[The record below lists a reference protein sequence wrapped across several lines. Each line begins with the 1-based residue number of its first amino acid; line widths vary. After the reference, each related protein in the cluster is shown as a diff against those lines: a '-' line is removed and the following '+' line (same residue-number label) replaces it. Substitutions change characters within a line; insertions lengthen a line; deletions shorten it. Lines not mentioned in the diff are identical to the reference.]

1 MSKMNPLQG
10 FLRRYASKDDSNITH
25 TRIGNKEMNVFGG
38 KYSIPEDKMDEFLK
52 IYNKHVF
59 TNKQLEFLTEKQRE
73 YGPILID
80 LDFRHDKEVEE
91 RQYDE
96 NHIQDVCEL
105 YVEKMAE
112 LIEIK
117 EPVDIYVMEKPE
129 VNMCDDLT
137 KDGIHIVIAINVHRA
152 VRTMLRSKVLDRS
165 STSNITN
172 ILDDLNLIN
181 TPEDV
186 VDEGIARGTTNWQLY
201 GSGKPGYQRYKIT
214 KQFTISPDGEGE
226 FEWEESEIRH
236 SLSLVTSVSAQNRKN
251 KVYEVRDSYKEEFE
265 KVKANEGKKRI
276 KIKPKK
282 NNGICGNLNQM
293 ENSMSSL
300 DIGSFENPEQL
311 REKVKEYVENLD
323 GSENYKMKETYYF
336 VDALSEKYYDPYDAW
351 IRVGW
356 ALFNTKKSI
365 LSFMIWMAFSSKS
378 FKFDISKIDE
388 HYDTWC
394 NMKSCRDGF
403 SGLTDHSIMFWCK
416 NDNPVAYKRIKTQTV
431 NYYIELT
438 LEGATE
444 FDIAMV
450 MYQLYKDKYKCVSI
464 KHNHWYEFK
473 DGRWKQIDSGTSL
486 RMKISKELN
495 QKYIAM
501 VAYWTGVLND
511 MPCPSESTDEDNSEK
526 YKAIQNKAK
535 KYTEIGLM
543 LKKTNHK
550 KNIMRECCELFY
562 EEEFIDK
569 LDKNP
574 YLLCFKNGVV
584 DFKEKTFRKGTP
596 EDHLSISTNTYFNP
610 YDPMCAEQ
618 VRIRGEIC
626 EFMHQLFP
634 QAELNEYMWK
644 HLASVLIGTNE
655 NQTFNIYN
663 GRGRNGKSKLVEL
676 MEKILGDYKGTVP
689 ITLVTAKRNSIGS
702 ASPEIAMLQGR
713 RYAVMQEPTKG
724 DVINEGIMKE
734 ITGGDPIQGRAL
746 YQNTVTYTPQ
756 FSLVVC
762 TNNLFDIKSQDD
774 GTWRRIRICEFMSR
788 FVEEPD
794 EDEQYEFKIN
804 KKLAEKF
811 DTWVPVMTSMLVD
824 IAFETNGIVKDC
836 DIVMQKSNAYR
847 EELDYVAQFV
857 NNRVVV
863 EEDSTIRKTDVWSE
877 FTQWYEAQYGKKDKP
892 KAKDLYAYMDK
903 KFHPNKGRP
912 WKNLRL
918 ILQNDPDNPDS
929 E

>member
-10 FLRRYASKDDSNITH
+10 FLRRHASKDDSNITH
-25 TRIGNKEMNVFGG
+25 TRIGNAEMNVFGG
-38 KYSIPEDKMDEFLK
+38 KYSIPEDKKDEFWK

-73 YGPILID
+73 VGPILID
-80 LDFRHDKEVEE
+80 LDFRHNKEVEE

-96 NHIQDVCEL
+96 NHIQDFCEL
-105 YVEKMAE
+105 YVEKLAQ
-112 LIEIK
+112 LVDIK
-117 EPVDIYVMEKPE
+117 EPFDVYVMQKPE
-129 VNMCDDLT
+129 VNTCEQVT
-137 KDGIHIVIAINVHRA
+137 KDGIHIVIGINVHRA
-152 VRTMLRSKVLDRS
+152 LRTLLRSKVLDTS
-165 STSNITN
+165 SSSNITN
-172 ILDDLNLIN
+172 ILDDLNLTN

-186 VDEGIARGTTNWQLY
+186 VDEGIARGTTNWQVY
-201 GSGKPGYQRYKIT
+201 GSGKPGFQRYKIT
-214 KQFTISPDGEGE
+214 KHFTISPDGEGD
-226 FEWEESEIRH
+226 FEWEENEIRH
-236 SLSLVTSVSAQNRKN
+236 SLGLLTSVSAQNSKN

-265 KVKANEGKKRI
+265 KVKASEGKKRI
-276 KIKPKK
+276 RIKPKK
-282 NNGICGNLNQM
+282 NNGLGGNLNQM

-300 DIGSFENPEQL
+300 DVGSFENSEQL
-311 REKVKEYVENLD
+311 RKKVSEYIEGLD

-336 VDALSEKYYDPYDAW
+336 VDALSKKYYEPYDAW

-356 ALFNTKKSI
+356 ALFNTSCSI

-378 FKFDISKIDE
+378 CKFDISKMDE
-388 HYDTWC
+388 FYDTWC
-394 NMKSCRDGF
+394 NMKSMRDGF
-403 SGLTDHSIMFWCK
+403 SGLTDYSIMFWCK
-416 NDNPVAYKRIKTQTV
+416 NDNPTAYMKIKSQTV
-431 NYYIELT
+431 DYYIELT
-438 LEGATE
+438 LDGATE

-450 MYQLYKDKYKCVSI
+450 MFQLYKDKYKCVSI
-464 KHNHWYEFK
+464 KHNLWYEFK
-473 DGRWKQIDSGTSL
+473 DGRWKPIDSGTSL
-486 RMKISKELN
+486 RMKISKQLN
-495 QKYIAM
+495 QKYIAK

-511 MPCPSESTDEDNSEK
+511 MPCPSESTNGDNSEK

-535 KYTEIGLM
+535 KFTEIGLM

-550 KNIMRECCELFY
+550 KNIMRECSELFY
-562 EEEFIDK
+562 EEDFIDK

-584 DFKEKTFRKGTP
+584 DFKEKVFREGTP
-596 EDHLSISTNTYFNP
+596 EDYLSISTNTYYTP
-610 YDPMCAEQ
+610 YDSNCVEQ
-618 VRIRGEIC
+618 VKIRAEIC

-634 QAELNEYMWK
+634 HAELYEYMWQ
-644 HLASVLIGTNE
+644 HLSSVLIGTNE

-663 GRGRNGKSKLVEL
+663 GCGRNGKSKLVEL

-746 YQNTVTYTPQ
+746 YQNTVTYVPQ

-774 GTWRRIRICEFMSR
+774 GTWRRIRICEFMSK
-788 FVEEPD
+788 FVEDPD
-794 EDEQYEFKIN
+794 EDEPYEFKIN
-804 KKLAEKF
+804 KKLPEKF
-811 DTWVPVMTSMLVD
+811 DTWVPVMTAMLVEK
-824 IAFETNGIVKDC
+824 AFETNGIVKDC

-863 EEDSTIRKTDVWSE
+863 EEDSIIRKTDIWSE

-929 E
+929 D

>member
-10 FLRRYASKDDSNITH
+10 LLRRYASKDNTNITH
-25 TRIGNKEMNVFGG
+25 TRIGNQEMNVFGG
-38 KYSIPEDKMDEFLK
+38 KYSIPEDKMDEFWK

-73 YGPILID
+73 VGPILID
-80 LDFRHDKEVEE
+80 LDFRHDKEIEE
-91 RQYDE
+91 RQYDQ
-96 NHIQDVCEL
+96 NHIQDFCEL
-105 YVEKMAE
+105 YLEKLSQM
-112 LIEIK
+112 IEIK
-117 EPVDIYVMEKPE
+117 EPFEIYVMEKSD
-129 VNMCDDLT
+129 VNMCDDVT
-137 KDGIHIVIAINVHRA
+137 KDGIHIVFGINVHRA
-152 VRTMLRSKVLDRS
+152 VRTMLRSKVLDTAS
-165 STSNITN
+165 PSNITN
-172 ILDDLNLIN
+172 ILEDLNLKN

-186 VDEGIARGTTNWQLY
+186 VDEGIANGTTNWQVY
-201 GSGKPGYQRYKIT
+201 GSCKPGFQIYKIT
-214 KQFTISPDGEGE
+214 KQFTISRHSDGD
-226 FEWEESEIRH
+226 FEWEESEPRH
-236 SLSLVTSVSAQNRKN
+236 SLNIMTSVSAQNNIN

-265 KVKANEGKKRI
+265 KVKANEGKTRIRI
-276 KIKPKK
+276 KPNK
-282 NNGICGNLNQM
+282 NNGPLGKLNQL
-293 ENSMSSL
+293 ENSMSSF
-300 DIGSFENPEQL
+300 DVGSFESSEQL
-311 REKVKEYVENLD
+311 REKLAEYIETLD
-323 GSENYKMKETYYF
+323 GSDNYKMKETYYF
-336 VDALSEKYYDPYDAW
+336 VNALSEKYYEPYDAW

-356 ALFNTKKSI
+356 ALFNTHKSM
-365 LSFMIWMAFSSKS
+365 LSFMIWLAFSSKS
-378 FKFDISKIDE
+378 SKFCVSKIDE
-388 HYDTWC
+388 FYDTWC
-394 NMKSCRDGF
+394 NMRSNRNGF
-403 SGLTDHSIMFWCK
+403 DGLTDYSIMFWCK
-416 NDNPVAYKRIKTQTV
+416 NDNPVEYTKIKSQSV
-431 NYYIELT
+431 DYYIDLT

-444 FDIAMV
+444 FDIANV
-450 MYQLYKDKYKCVSI
+450 MFQLYKDKYKCVSI
-464 KHNHWYEFK
+464 KHNYWYEFK
-473 DGRWKQIDSGTSL
+473 QGRWKPIDSGTSL

-495 QKYIAM
+495 RKYIGK

-511 MPCPSESTDEDNSEK
+511 MPCPSETTDGDNSQK
-526 YKAIQNKAK
+526 YKAYQNKAK
-535 KYTEIGLM
+535 KFTEIGLM

-562 EEEFIDK
+562 EEDFIDK

-584 DFKEKTFRKGTP
+584 DFKENVFREGNP
-596 EDHLSISTNTYFNP
+596 IDYLSISTNTDYTP
-610 YDPMCAEQ
+610 YDPNCAKQ
-618 VRIRGEIC
+618 VNIRTEIC

-634 QAELNEYMWK
+634 HAELYEYMWN
-644 HLASVLIGTNE
+644 HLSSVLIGTNE

-663 GRGRNGKSKLVEL
+663 GCGRNGKSKLVEL

-746 YQNTVTYTPQ
+746 YQNTVTYVPQ

-774 GTWRRIRICEFMSR
+774 GTWRRIRICEFMSK
-788 FVEEPD
+788 FVEDPD
-794 EDEQYEFKIN
+794 EDEQYEFIIN
-804 KKLAEKF
+804 KKLSEKF
-811 DTWVPVMTSMLVD
+811 DSWVSVMTAMLVER
-824 IAFETNGIVKDC
+824 AFETNGIVKDC
-836 DIVMQKSNAYR
+836 DVVMKKSNAYR

-863 EEDSTIRKTDVWSE
+863 EQESTIRRTDVWTE
-877 FTQWYEAQYGKKDKP
+877 FQQWYEAQYGKKDKP
-892 KAKDLYAYMDK
+892 KAKDVYSYMDK
-903 KFHPNKGRP
+903 KFYPSKGRP

>member
-10 FLRRYASKDDSNITH
+10 FLRRYASKDDNNITH
-25 TRIGNKEMNVFGG
+25 TRIGNPKLNVFGG
-38 KYSIPEDKMDEFLK
+38 KYTISEDKKDEFWK

-59 TNKQLEFLTEKQRE
+59 TNKQLEFLTEKQQE
-73 YGPILID
+73 LGPILID
-80 LDFRHDKEVEE
+80 LDFRHNKEVEE

-96 NHIQDVCEL
+96 NHIQDFCEL
-105 YVEKMAE
+105 YLEK
-112 LIEIK
+112 LSQIIEIK
-117 EPVDIYVMEKPE
+117 EPFNIYVMEKPE
-129 VNMCDDLT
+129 VNMCEEVT
-137 KDGIHIVIAINVHRA
+137 KDGIHIVFGINVHRA
-152 VRTMLRSKVLDRS
+152 IRIMIRSKVLDTS
-165 STSNITN
+165 SSSNITN
-172 ILDDLNLIN
+172 ILEDLNLTN

-186 VDEGIARGTTNWQLY
+186 VDEGIARGTTNWQVY
-201 GSGKPGYQRYKIT
+201 GSCKPGFQRYKIT

-236 SLSLVTSVSAQNRKN
+236 SLGLVTSVSAQNRRN
-251 KVYEVRDSYKEEFE
+251 KVYEVRDSCKEEFE
-265 KVKANEGKKRI
+265 KVKASEGKKRI
-276 KIKPKK
+276 RIKPKK
-282 NNGICGNLNQM
+282 NNGLLLNFNQT
-293 ENSMSSL
+293 ENNMYSF
-300 DIGSFENPEQL
+300 DIGSFENSEQL
-311 REKVKEYVENLD
+311 REKLGEYIEGLD
-323 GSENYKMKETYYF
+323 GSQNYKMKETYYF
-336 VDALSEKYYDPYDAW
+336 VNALSEKYYEPYDSW

-356 ALFNTKKSI
+356 ALFNTSRSM

-378 FKFDISKIDE
+378 SKFDISKIDE
-388 HYDTWC
+388 FYDTWC
-394 NMKSCRDGF
+394 NMKSLRDGF
-403 SGLTDHSIMFWCK
+403 SGLTDYSIMFWCK
-416 NDNPVAYKRIKTQTV
+416 NDNPVEYTKIKTQSV
-431 NYYIELT
+431 DYYIDLT

-444 FDIAMV
+444 FDIANV
-450 MYQLYKDKYKCVSI
+450 MFQLYKDKYKCVSI
-464 KHNHWYEFK
+464 KHNYWYEFK
-473 DGRWKQIDSGTSL
+473 GGRWKPIDSGTSL

-495 QKYIAM
+495 QKYIGK
-501 VAYWTGVLND
+501 VAFWTGVLNE
-511 MPCPSESTDEDNSEK
+511 MPCPSESNDGDNSEK

-535 KYTEIGLM
+535 KFTEIGLM

-550 KNIMRECCELFY
+550 RNIMRECCELFY
-562 EEEFIDK
+562 EEDFIDK

-584 DFKEKTFRKGTP
+584 DFKEKVFREGNP
-596 EDHLSISTNTYFNP
+596 EDYLSISTNTYYIP
-610 YDPMCAEQ
+610 YDSKCEQ
-618 VRIRGEIC
+618 QIKIRHEIC
-626 EFMHQLFP
+626 EFMRQLFP
-634 QAELNEYMWK
+634 NEELYEYMWQ
-644 HLASVLIGTNE
+644 HLSSVLIGTNE

-663 GRGRNGKSKLVEL
+663 GCGRNGKSKLVEL

-702 ASPEIAMLQGR
+702 ASPEVAMLQGR

-724 DVINEGIMKE
+724 DIINEGIMKE

-746 YQNTVTYTPQ
+746 YQNTVTYVPQ

-774 GTWRRIRICEFMSR
+774 GTWRRIRICEFMSK
-788 FVEEPD
+788 FVEDPD
-794 EDEQYEFKIN
+794 EDEPYEFKIN
-804 KKLAEKF
+804 KKLPEKF
-811 DTWVPVMTSMLVD
+811 DAWVPVMTAMLVQK
-824 IAFETNGIVKDC
+824 AFETNGIVKDC

-847 EELDYVAQFV
+847 EELDYVAQFI

-863 EEDSTIRKTDVWSE
+863 EEDSIIRKTDVWSE

-892 KAKDLYAYMDK
+892 KAKDLYSYLDK